1 MRAPAVLLLLLLLFL
16 AFSLGWSERFARADD
31 AAPALEEL
39 KAGYALKKQGDCRD
53 AVPHFVASQRL
64 APSAKALLNL
74 ADCELRLGDVVAARA
89 HAVAGLELARQRNDD
104 ELAAIAQAQIVAID
118 AARAAAARHATP
130 LEPEPV
136 EPAPSTSQP
145 QAPPPQNPDQSA
157 TPPPALRPASPRAE
171 KTGTPTGRVVAYV
184 LGGAGVV
191 GIGIGAGYGI
201 DAISKNGASNAG
213 GHCDSAGC
221 DPAGK
226 RLREQALSS
235 ATVSTVAFG
244 VGLAALAAG
253 IVLYAVTPG
262 GVEVQPS
269 VGASYGGVTV
279 GGRW

>member
-1 MRAPAVLLLLLLLFL
+1 MRAPGVLLLFL
-16 AFSLGWSERFARADD
+16 ALSLGWSERFALADD
-31 AAPALEEL
+31 SASALEEL
-39 KAGYALKKQGDCRD
+39 KAGYALKKQGDCRG

-89 HAVAGLELARQRNDD
+89 HAVAGLELARQRKDD

-118 AARAAAARHATP
+118 AARAAAARHATA

-136 EPAPSTSQP
+136 EPAPSTPQP
-145 QAPPPQNPDQSA
+145 QAPPPPPNPDKSA
-157 TPPPALRPASPRAE
+157 TPSLALRPASPHAE

-201 DAISKNGASNAG
+201 DAISKNGASNSG

-221 DPAGK
+221 DPTGK

-253 IVLYAVTPG
+253 VVLYAVTPG

>member
-1 MRAPAVLLLLLLLFL
+1 MRAPAVLLLFL
-16 AFSLGWSERFARADD
+16 GLSLGWSERFARADD
-31 AAPALEEL
+31 AASAREEL
-39 KAGYALKKQGDCRD
+39 KAGYALKKRGDCRD

-89 HAVAGLELARQRNDD
+89 HAVAGLELARRRKDD

-118 AARAAAARHATP
+118 AARAAAARRATP
-130 LEPEPV
+130 VEPEPV
-136 EPAPSTSQP
+136 EPAPSTSQR
-145 QAPPPQNPDQSA
+145 QAPPPPPPNPDESA

-221 DPAGK
+221 DSTGK

-253 IVLYAVTPG
+253 IVLYVVTPG